1 MPNNPQPSSEDLAR
15 FMEQRGDIH
24 KPWNLQILRLQK
36 LKEAKNSMDPMEYI
50 AKLQEAHSDLMRLG
64 KFWREREAEVFEGA
78 YVPSALIEPLPGSSD
93 DR

>member
-1 MPNNPQPSSEDLAR
+1 
-15 FMEQRGDIH
+15 
-24 KPWNLQILRLQK
+24 
-36 LKEAKNSMDPMEYI
+36 MDPMEYI

-64 KFWREREAEVFEGA
+64 KFWKGREAEVFEGA